1 MNLSKYIFEFLY
13 KNKKKSFLLSGI
25 ILCFLLAT
33 ILYVFNIHRDGK
45 QAYQAFIIANHKLHK
60 GESLTVENTKIA
72 FLDLGSAHSYY
83 VTHDQFENFNGTY
96 VKDDICENC
105 PILKYALTTNN
116 DIQTQIPAGK
126 RLFILD
132 MPVGPILSL
141 LKIGDI
147 VDVIADINIPNF
159 GNATETILGAVKIIS
174 FGDSNDSFS
183 QDTENKYLS
192 FYLTPDEIKIL
203 SFIKPYATFSVVL
216 RNASDTN
223 PESTNAITLNQFFQ
237 NEKIKKIIEADSF
250 KIINGTKINRKY

>member
-1 MNLSKYIFEFLY
+1 MNLLKYIFKILY
-13 KNKKKSFLLSGI
+13 HNKKKFFSISGI
-25 ILCFLLAT
+25 ILCLMLVT
-33 ILYVFNIHRDGK
+33 IMCIWSTHRDGK
-45 QAYQAFIIANHKLHK
+45 PSYQAFIIANHKLHK

-83 VTHDQFENFNGTY
+83 VTHDEFENFDGTY
-96 VKDDICENC
+96 LKDNICESC
-105 PILKYALTTNN
+105 PILKYALTTSN

-132 MPVGPILSL
+132 IPVGPILSL

-147 VDVIADINIPNF
+147 VDVIADINMPDF
-159 GNATETILGAVKIIS
+159 GNVTETILGAVKIIS
-174 FGDSNDSFS
+174 LGDLNDSFS
-183 QDTENKYLS
+183 QDNENKYLS

-223 PESTNAITLNQFFQ
+223 AESTKPITLNQFFQ

-250 KIINGTKINRKY
+250 KIINGTKIKRK